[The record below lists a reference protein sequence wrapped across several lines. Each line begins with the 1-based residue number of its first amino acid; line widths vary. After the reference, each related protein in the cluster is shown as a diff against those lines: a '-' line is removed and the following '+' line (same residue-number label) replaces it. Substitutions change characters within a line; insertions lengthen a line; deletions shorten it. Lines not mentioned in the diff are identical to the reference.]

1 MEEALNLST
10 DRLLDDD
17 DDDDDDITTKT
28 LYAFL
33 SYSMH
38 ATCSTPIILIN
49 VITLIISDEYKS

>member
-10 DRLLDDD
+10 DRLL

-49 VITLIISDEYKS
+49 VITLIISDECKS